1 MSLVKIIL
9 VMVFSGV
16 GLWTINTY
24 VPMTNTI
31 KAIIN
36 AIFVG
41 MLCFWL
47 LATFGIFE
55 SIRIILK
62 M

>member
-9 VMVFSGV
+9 VMSFSGI
-16 GLWTINTY
+16 GLWSVNTY

-36 AIFVG
+36 PLLIG

-47 LATFGIFE
+47 LAVFGTID
-55 SIRIILK
+55 SIRNIFK

>member
-1 MSLVKIIL
+1 MSLMKIIL
-9 VMVFSGV
+9 VMCFSGI
-16 GLWTINTY
+16 GLWSVNTY

-31 KAIIN
+31 KAIVNPLLI
-36 AIFVG
+36 G

-47 LATFGIFE
+47 LATFGTFD
-55 SIRIILK
+55 SIRNLFK

>member
-9 VMVFSGV
+9 VMSFSGI
-16 GLWTINTY
+16 GLWSVNTY

-36 AIFVG
+36 PVLIA
-41 MLCFWL
+41 MLCIWL
-47 LATFGIFE
+47 LATFGTFE
-55 SIRIILK
+55 SIRHLFGR
-62 M
+62 